1 MRIEPATTPGA
12 GLREKRDRLA
22 REIAELESKAARL
35 RASAEARRKTLN
47 RLDARL
53 VLEDGATRHAHG

>member
-1 MRIEPATTPGA
+1 MKTTQQQ
-12 GLREKRDRLA
+12 RERRDRLA

-35 RASAEARRKTLN
+35 RASAEARRKTLI

-53 VLEDGATRHAHG
+53 VLDGNGATRTDHE

>member
-1 MRIEPATTPGA
+1 MSLAE
-12 GLREKRDRLA
+12 LRARRDRLA
-22 REIAELESKAARL
+22 REIQGLETKAARL

-53 VLEDGATRHAHG
+53 VLDGNGATRPAHG